1 VQSLRSSQQYFASF
15 LIGGKSALRTLRTS
29 GATIVKLLIVIC
41 AVSLGGCATTTPVTH
56 TTGIVEELMKDP
68 NYNEIR
74 RGTPGTREWAR
85 RALNAVNDLSYELKT
100 ERNK

>member
-1 VQSLRSSQQYFASF
+1 MQSLRSSQPCFASF
-15 LIGGKSALRTLRTS
+15 QVGSRNGHKTS
-29 GATIVKLLIVIC
+29 KVNGATIVKLLSVIC
-41 AVSLGGCATTTPVTH
+41 VVSLGGCATTTPVTH
-56 TTGIVEELMKDP
+56 TTGVVEELMKDQ

-85 RALNAVNDLSYELKT
+85 KALNAVNDLSYELKV

>member
-1 VQSLRSSQQYFASF
+1 V
-15 LIGGKSALRTLRTS
+15 TLLS
-29 GATIVKLLIVIC
+29 VIC
-41 AVSLGGCATTTPVTH
+41 AVILGGCATTTPVTN

-68 NYNEIR
+68 TYIEIR

-85 RALNAVNDLSYELKT
+85 KALNAVNDLSYELKV

>member
-1 VQSLRSSQQYFASF
+1 MRSSQPCSASF
-15 LIGGKSALRTLRTS
+15 QAGKRSEHKTLKAIGARI
-29 GATIVKLLIVIC
+29 AKLLSVIC
-41 AVSLGGCATTTPVTH
+41 VVSLGGCATTTPVTH
-56 TTGIVEELMKDP
+56 TTGIVEELMKDQ

-85 RALNAVNDLSYELKT
+85 KALNAVNDLSYELKV

>member
-1 VQSLRSSQQYFASF
+1 MQSLRSSQPCFASSQV
-15 LIGGKSALRTLRTS
+15 GKISAPRTLRAS
-29 GATIVKLLIVIC
+29 GGITAKLLTAIC
-41 AVSLGGCATTTPVTH
+41 VVMLGGCATTTPVTN

-68 NYNEIR
+68 NYSEIR

-85 RALNAVNDLSYELKT
+85 KALNAVNDLSYELKT

>member
-1 VQSLRSSQQYFASF
+1 LRSSQPCFASF
-15 LIGGKSALRTLRTS
+15 QAGRKSVLKISKVSGGITAM
-29 GATIVKLLIVIC
+29 LLSVTFAVI
-41 AVSLGGCATTTPVTH
+41 LGGCATTTPVTH

-68 NYNEIR
+68 TYIEIR

-85 RALNAVNDLSYELKT
+85 KALNAVNDLSYELKV